1 MKLGVVIVTYNR
13 IELLK
18 ECIANCINQVLKFDK
33 IFVINN
39 ASTDGTTEFLNN
51 LAYDNIM
58 VINSKE
64 NLGGSGGFYEGI
76 KIALNYDL
84 DYLLLIDDDAI
95 LDANYNDEIAKHI
108 KNDKDIYAFS
118 GTVMTDGK
126 IQGEHRKHLKR
137 GFKCLDSKEEEY
149 KKEYF
154 DYELSTFCGLYVSM
168 EIIKKIG
175 LPEKDFFIWFDDT
188 EYSLRILK
196 YSKIRNINTAILNHK
211 TKLVANAGFS
221 WKSYYGLRNQIVII
235 KKYYSKLVLIK
246 NIFKM
251 KKMILGGKI
260 LAEIKKNDY
269 YCKVSKMYEDSLK
282 DGLEEKLGK
291 NSQYLSNFKLEK

>member
-1 MKLGVVIVTYNR
+1 MK
-13 IELLK
+13 
-18 ECIANCINQVLKFDK
+18 INITLFK
-33 IFVINN
+33 
-39 ASTDGTTEFLNN
+39 
-51 LAYDNIM
+51 YDHI
-58 VINSKE
+58 
-64 NLGGSGGFYEGI
+64 YEGI

-95 LDANYNDEIAKHI
+95 LDSNYNDEIAKHI
-108 KNDKDIYAFS
+108 KNDKGIYAFS

-126 IQGEHRKHLKR
+126 IQGEHRKYLKR
-137 GFKCLDSKEEEY
+137 GFKCLNSKEEEY

-269 YCKVSKMYEDSLK
+269 YCKVSKMYEDALK

>member
-1 MKLGVVIVTYNR
+1 
-13 IELLK
+13 
-18 ECIANCINQVLKFDK
+18 
-33 IFVINN
+33 
-39 ASTDGTTEFLNN
+39 
-51 LAYDNIM
+51 
-58 VINSKE
+58 
-64 NLGGSGGFYEGI
+64 
-76 KIALNYDL
+76 
-84 DYLLLIDDDAI
+84 
-95 LDANYNDEIAKHI
+95 
-108 KNDKDIYAFS
+108 
-118 GTVMTDGK
+118 
-126 IQGEHRKHLKR
+126 
-137 GFKCLDSKEEEY
+137 
-149 KKEYF
+149 
-154 DYELSTFCGLYVSM
+154 M

-269 YCKVSKMYEDSLK
+269 YCKVSKMYEDALK

>member
-108 KNDKDIYAFS
+108 KNDKDIYLFICYYLNS
-118 GTVMTDGK
+118 EKIKWIGTRTTYDNLLRLIDDPDVREPLK
-126 IQGEHRKHLKR
+126 FLREREIVHFQRFGEALRTVQDH
-137 GFKCLDSKEEEY
+137 LDSKNFY
-149 KKEYF
+149 AINPAF
-154 DYELSTFCGLYVSM
+154 DHSGNCN
-168 EIIKKIG
+168 K
-175 LPEKDFFIWFDDT
+175 
-188 EYSLRILK
+188 
-196 YSKIRNINTAILNHK
+196 
-211 TKLVANAGFS
+211 
-221 WKSYYGLRNQIVII
+221 
-235 KKYYSKLVLIK
+235 
-246 NIFKM
+246 
-251 KKMILGGKI
+251 
-260 LAEIKKNDY
+260 
-269 YCKVSKMYEDSLK
+269 
-282 DGLEEKLGK
+282 
-291 NSQYLSNFKLEK
+291 